1 MSASSH
7 DHWDVIIIGAG
18 PAGLSA
24 ALMLGRCRRRVLLLD
39 DGRPRNA
46 KAHASHGFFTRD
58 GSSPAELLRI
68 GREQLAR
75 YGVRMV
81 AATVTHACI
90 ESGLFVV
97 STADERHVA
106 RKLLLGTGIVD
117 KLPSID
123 GIDELYGCSVF
134 HCPYCDG
141 WEVADRAL
149 AVYGRNKEA
158 VDYALGMTVWGQ
170 DLVFCSDGL
179 TRLGVQEKLQLRA
192 HGIVWRSEPIAQL
205 VGKAGQLRRIVFADG
220 SSIERDAMFIHA
232 GTEQRSHLA
241 AMLGCAFTRRGSVKT
256 GNRQESGLTGLYVAG
271 DAARD
276 VKFVAMAV
284 AEGTKAGVAINRA
297 LRLED
302 SDARLAHYVRSAVG
316 LHDLHRTRRKRKA
329 RTRPLHDRH
338 ELQQ

>member
-1 MSASSH
+1 
-7 DHWDVIIIGAG
+7 
-18 PAGLSA
+18 
-24 ALMLGRCRRRVLLLD
+24 
-39 DGRPRNA
+39 
-46 KAHASHGFFTRD
+46 
-58 GSSPAELLRI
+58 
-68 GREQLAR
+68 
-75 YGVRMV
+75 
-81 AATVTHACI
+81 
-90 ESGLFVV
+90 LFVV